1 MDPINLD
8 TGESSTTGTVMH
20 TSIHEQTT
28 DMNRAMYPS
37 SPAEEQCK
45 DTHTHVRRGHSL
57 IVPAVK

>member
-8 TGESSTTGTVMH
+8 AGESSTTGTVMH

-28 DMNRAMYPS
+28 DMNTAVHQKNNAKTY
-37 SPAEEQCK
+37 
-45 DTHTHVRRGHSL
+45 THTHVRRGHSL